1 MNLLAGVRRLKEYL
15 EERRC
20 GRLSLNYGLPGGYR
34 RIYLYHVRKTG
45 GTSLIHMF
53 LASAGSDGAAAYDR
67 LRNRASRRLIVN
79 GKVFT
84 GWDPA
89 RIERG
94 HFFFAFSHLPHHQIR
109 LPPNTFSLTCLR
121 DPVARVLSHYKMLL
135 SYRKNNID
143 HPCMAREGPWL
154 GSSFDDFLTRIPAE
168 DLLNQLYMFS
178 ATFSVDEAADRI
190 RGLSHVL
197 FLEDLS
203 RGAKD
208 LSAKLAFPLDVAHV
222 RKADVD
228 VEVKPQAIADLRE
241 RLDKEY
247 RLLEK
252 LRELRDLVGG

>member
-1 MNLLAGVRRLKEYL
+1 MNLLAPVRRMKEYL

-20 GRLSLNYGLPGGYR
+20 RRLSGNYALPGGDR
-34 RIYLYHVRKTG
+34 RIYLYHIRKTG

-53 LASAGSDGAAAYDR
+53 LASAGIDGAAAYDR
-67 LRNRASRRLIVN
+67 LRNRPSRRLIVG

-109 LPPNTFSLTCLR
+109 LPPKTFTLTCLR

-135 SYRKNNID
+135 GYQQNSID

-154 GSSFDDFLTRIPAE
+154 GNGFEDFLARIPTE

-197 FLEDLS
+197 FLEDLAS
-203 RGAKD
+203 GTEE
-208 LSAKLAFPLDVAHV
+208 LSAKVGLPLKVAHV
-222 RKADVD
+222 RQGELD
-228 VEVKPQAIADLRE
+228 VELKPQSLLQLRE
-241 RLDKEY
+241 RLDMEY
-247 RLLEK
+247 GLLAK
-252 LRELRDLVGG
+252 LSDLRRF